1 MPPQVPQENIP
12 FEQPSQR
19 VLRADTR
26 KTNVL
31 DRFSQYDPGELCKA
45 TAEQSERSA
54 ARPPEGTAGLHSAGP
69 HYKPR
74 SVGCPPS
81 FLLFSEAQLRG
92 RRRGREKTPQG
103 APARTARPARP
114 APPRAG
120 AALPAPSCEER
131 PASLCRQHLLP
142 AHPLPQRRSW
152 GLPRCLLVSSAPPA
166 PSVLAQ
172 GCGGAVRRAGGDA
185 LGSRLRRERGG
196 ALPRGRHCPSER
208 AGRAGPVR

>member
-1 MPPQVPQENIP
+1 M
-12 FEQPSQR
+12 
-19 VLRADTR
+19 
-26 KTNVL
+26 
-31 DRFSQYDPGELCKA
+31 
-45 TAEQSERSA
+45 
-54 ARPPEGTAGLHSAGP
+54 
-69 HYKPR
+69 
-74 SVGCPPS
+74 GCPPS

-92 RRRGREKTPQG
+92 RRRGREETPQG

-131 PASLCRQHLLP
+131 PASLFRQHLLP
-142 AHPLPQRRSW
+142 AHPLPQRRS
-152 GLPRCLLVSSAPPA
+152 GGSPAASSAPPA

-172 GCGGAVRRAGGDA
+172 GCAGAVRRAGGDTP
-185 LGSRLRRERGG
+185 GSRLRRERGG